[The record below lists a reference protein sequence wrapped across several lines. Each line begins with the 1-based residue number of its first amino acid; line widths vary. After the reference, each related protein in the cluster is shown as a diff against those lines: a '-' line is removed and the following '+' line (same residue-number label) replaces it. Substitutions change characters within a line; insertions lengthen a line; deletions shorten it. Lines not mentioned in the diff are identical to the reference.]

1 MVNEVEYKDFNQ
13 EGLEFL
19 SNNGRPIPG
28 SSLTNSPDTPYPW
41 EQPPQFTEL
50 SPAID
55 ALFMELSEPEAY
67 HSIMNLVKNGVPV
80 GNIAQVILTDGF
92 QKGMFNPDL
101 MMLLI
106 EPTMYMIIAF
116 AEKAGIDDYITY
128 EGEEDEAPEEGDQ
141 LTGIDRAIS
150 IAENNIVP
158 KAQAGMFPKEIQE
171 KIQEFVP
178 PEQPSLLEK
187 PEQTQ
192 SESLLSREE

>member
-1 MVNEVEYKDFNQ
+1 MSKVQDFPERALKNIQ
-13 EGLEFL
+13 EFK
-19 SNNGRPIPG
+19 RPTPG
-28 SSLTNSPDTPYPW
+28 QSLTNSPDTPYPW

-55 ALFMELSEPEAY
+55 ALFLELTEPEAY
-67 HSIMNLVKNGVPV
+67 HSIMDLVRNGVPV
-80 GNIAQVILTDGF
+80 GDIAQVILTDGF

-128 EGEEDEAPEEGDQ
+128 EGEEEDEPEEQEQ
-141 LTGIDRAIS
+141 LTGIEEAIN
-150 IAENNIVP
+150 IAENKIVP
-158 KAQAGMFPKEIQE
+158 KAKSGVFPKEIE
-171 KIQEFVP
+171 ERLQEFVP

-187 PEQTQ
+187 SEQNQ
-192 SESLLSREE
+192 PESLLSREE

>member
-1 MVNEVEYKDFNQ
+1 MAEVEYKDFDQ
-13 EGLEFL
+13 EGLDFL
-19 SNNGRPIPG
+19 ANNGRPIPG

-55 ALFMELSEPEAY
+55 ALFLELTEHEAY
-67 HSIMNLVKNGVPV
+67 HSIMDLVRNGVPV
-80 GNIAQVILTDGF
+80 GDIAQVILTDGF

-128 EGEEDEAPEEGDQ
+128 EGE
-141 LTGIDRAIS
+141 
-150 IAENNIVP
+150 
-158 KAQAGMFPKEIQE
+158 
-171 KIQEFVP
+171 
-178 PEQPSLLEK
+178 
-187 PEQTQ
+187 
-192 SESLLSREE
+192 

>member
-1 MVNEVEYKDFNQ
+1 MVNEVEYKDFDQ

-178 PEQPSLLEK
+178 LEQPSLLEK